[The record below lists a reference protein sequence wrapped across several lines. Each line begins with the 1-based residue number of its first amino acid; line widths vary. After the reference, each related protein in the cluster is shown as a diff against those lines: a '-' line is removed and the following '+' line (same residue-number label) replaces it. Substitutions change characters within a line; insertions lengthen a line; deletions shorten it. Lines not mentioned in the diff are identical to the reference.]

1 MRFQPLNLGNAK
13 EEGDIGETKI
23 QFTDVMSLEQIIMA
37 QKDEPQ
43 QKNCIYK
50 LQREEKDKGWIEKF
64 YQIRV
69 KSIEFLQ

>member
-50 LQREEKDKGWIEKF
+50 IKVETMDRFLIDKF

-69 KSIEFLQ
+69 KSIEFL

>member
-1 MRFQPLNLGNAK
+1 MKFHPLRLGKNK
-13 EEGDIGETKI
+13 QEGEKNEIEI

-50 LQREEKDKGWIEKF
+50 L
-64 YQIRV
+64 
-69 KSIEFLQ
+69 